1 MWIITAAFSPD
12 AADADAAFSPDTAF
26 LVYDDWMHQFYS
38 VLYLLIKKSCRF
50 TFHVAYFN
58 EFRGFFCYTY
68 SKVIKKYTLGV
79 LLLTLRGRARHN
91 GRTSNLRFNFLYWLS
106 LWQNQPF
113 ETPDTF
119 LTHFMLLVPVTE
131 TMRKTENS
139 WCFLRL

>member
-1 MWIITAAFSPD
+1 MNYNCCFFPRRSRRRRSFFPGHSFFSLWWLN
-12 AADADAAFSPDTAF
+12 A
-26 LVYDDWMHQFYS
+26 S
-38 VLYLLIKKSCRF
+38 VLQCMVSFDKKSCRF

-68 SKVIKKYTLGV
+68 SKAIKKYTPGV
-79 LLLTLRGRARHN
+79 LILTLRGRARHN
-91 GRTSNLRFNFLYWLS
+91 ARTSNLRFNFLYWLS

-119 LTHFMLLVPVTE
+119 LTHFMLLVSVTE
-131 TMRKTENS
+131 TMRKTEIS